1 MYVGYVAMG
10 MWMSQYQEAQY
21 SRVQKV
27 GREPI
32 WGKCGSVRYRCIQ
45 CWDWEEVCMGNG
57 RPEFLGNQLSVLIS
71 WVCIGTIITCDW
83 WWSFNRQ
90 WLWTTVVF
98 KQIGPDRGTYL
109 KVGNWSGI
117 NGVLSRSLPSH
128 LPRWKRAL
136 LLGKYFQFTG
146 TGFLWTDS

>member
-1 MYVGYVAMG
+1 MWRWACGCCNIKRLNIEGFRRLVGNLFG
-10 MWMSQYQEAQY
+10 E
-21 SRVQKV
+21 KV
-27 GREPI
+27 CAYGTSVF
-32 WGKCGSVRYRCIQ
+32 SVRG
-45 CWDWEEVCMGNG
+45 VHGNG

-90 WLWTTVVF
+90 WLWTTVIF
-98 KQIGPDRGTYL
+98 KQIGPDRGTYV
-109 KVGNWSGI
+109 KVGNGSGI
-117 NGVLSRSLPSH
+117 NGVLSRSLLSH

-146 TGFLWTDS
+146 TGVL